1 MASQHYSKI
10 ILTGLGAIKQEV
22 CGTEQRMLSWLPHPF
37 YINCTMARRPQ
48 GLYTLRNNP
57 DIARFVIEGEANG
70 RQLGTG
76 SYGSVEEV
84 NYKLA
89 NYYYCDNRGARPSC

>member
-1 MASQHYSKI
+1 MRN
-10 ILTGLGAIKQEV
+10 
-22 CGTEQRMLSWLPHPF
+22 GTAHAFMVATPF
-37 YINCTMARRPQ
+37 LHCTMARRPQ

-89 NYYYCDNRGARPSC
+89 NY

>member
-1 MASQHYSKI
+1 
-10 ILTGLGAIKQEV
+10 
-22 CGTEQRMLSWLPHPF
+22 
-37 YINCTMARRPQ
+37 MARQSQ
-48 GLYTLRNNP
+48 GLHALRNNP

-84 NYKLA
+84 SLELILEHKINYD
-89 NYYYCDNRGARPSC
+89 CTVIVF